1 MMQNNGQR
9 QHAMITANATASGQ
23 ETKLS
28 ANGIPVVTTNVTEQ
42 ICYWMMCS
50 GWQAALWLQRALSS
64 ASEPALMQSD
74 TPPSSEHR
82 QQRSAE
88 S

>member
-9 QHAMITANATASGQ
+9 QHAMITANSTASGQ

-28 ANGIPVVTTNVTEQ
+28 ANGIPVVTTNVTEH

-50 GWQAALWLQRALSS
+50 GWQEAAL
-64 ASEPALMQSD
+64 
-74 TPPSSEHR
+74 
-82 QQRSAE
+82 
-88 S
+88 